1 MERWLPALH
10 CDPRVIHNGCAMH
23 VMIRE
28 VTADDAEAL
37 APLTGELGYP
47 ATAEEIGRRLALL
60 AESGGDAV
68 LVAEVDG
75 AVCGWIHIAEVRS
88 LENDPYAEIRGLVV
102 TETLRGQGIG
112 TRLVA
117 AAEEWAVGHGMPRV
131 RVRSNVNRGRTHSF
145 YQRLGYRVTKEQKV
159 FDRNPGA

>member
-1 MERWLPALH
+1 MDATI
-10 CDPRVIHNGCAMH
+10 RV
-23 VMIRE
+23 

-47 ATAEEIGRRLALL
+47 ATAEEMTRRLALV
-60 AESGGDAV
+60 AGSGSDGV
-68 LVAEVDG
+68 FVAEVDG
-75 AVCGWIHIAEVRS
+75 AVCGWIHVAEVRS

-102 TETLRGQGIG
+102 TETLRGNGIG

-117 AAEEWAVGHGMPRV
+117 AAEEWAIAHGMPRL
-131 RVRSNVNRGRTHSF
+131 RVRSNVNRGRTHAF

-159 FDRNPGA
+159 FDRTAVA